1 MKSFMCSMPSP
12 VLAETSR
19 TGQPSGSSG
28 PRLLEVF
35 LGGEVYLVQDDDR
48 VAVDSAARQSVYDV
62 IVCDVGAQRHGGG
75 DYAEAAHD
83 ALYLLLRQVGLLERR
98 SDHYPTPPRP
108 RDEYLRWLLIEPH
121 PRLPELVVEN
131 LEVST
136 LERVDDIQHHIAT
149 ANHIENLATSTLT
162 LGSTLDETR

>member
-1 MKSFMCSMPSP
+1 M
-12 VLAETSR
+12 
-19 TGQPSGSSG
+19 
-28 PRLLEVF
+28 
-35 LGGEVYLVQDDDR
+35 
-48 VAVDSAARQSVYDV
+48 AVDSAARQSVYDV

-136 LERVDDIQHHIAT
+136 LERVDDIQHHVSA
-149 ANHIENLATSTLT
+149 ADDVEDLAAPTLAF
-162 LGSTLDETR
+162 GSPLDEARQVEDLDLGATVFHQTGYASQCGEGEVADVGVSLCQLGD